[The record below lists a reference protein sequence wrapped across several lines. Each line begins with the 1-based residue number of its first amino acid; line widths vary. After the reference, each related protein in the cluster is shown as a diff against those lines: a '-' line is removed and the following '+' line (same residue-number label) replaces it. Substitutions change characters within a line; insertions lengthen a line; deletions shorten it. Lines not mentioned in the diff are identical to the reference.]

1 MRVMHVTI
9 HCNTPA
15 YLVPLDLG
23 GPAPPP
29 LCRGAAAADGEHL
42 QAALQGGLA
51 DVAADK
57 AVAAKDDQ
65 AGSAVIR
72 L

>member
-1 MRVMHVTI
+1 MSRSIATRLPTLYHSTWEVQ
-9 HCNTPA
+9 P
-15 YLVPLDLG
+15 
-23 GPAPPP
+23 PPP